1 MEERREDVK
10 KTVLGDKKLR
20 DIIWEK
26 LSVIDKGEE
35 QVLVL
40 PWHLGRE
47 ARDKTEP
54 LRISVRHV
62 KLPHKSTG
70 PERQRSLGSVVD
82 TQVYEA
88 YEISDGGRALSE
100 LEKKVGDITPYL
112 PRIKRVLYK
121 TGMHELRGGRIITRT
136 YDLYSPW
143 ITLHYLD
150 GFVTCMTVIAN
161 MDILP
166 PFTVSKWHS
175 EERETEEKQLS
186 EGTDNG

>member
-62 KLPHKSTG
+62 KLPRKSTG

-82 TQVYEA
+82 TQVQAES
-88 YEISDGGRALSE
+88 EIYPIESHIIRL
-100 LEKKVGDITPYL
+100 GDIAIATNPFELFLDYGNRMKARSLAQQTFIFQLTGGAGGYL
-112 PRIKRVLYK
+112 PTQKAEQGSHYSAYITSGNV
-121 TGMHELRGGRIITRT
+121 GHEGGDLLVRRT
-136 YDLYSPW
+136 
-143 ITLHYLD
+143 
-150 GFVTCMTVIAN
+150 V
-161 MDILP
+161 
-166 PFTVSKWHS
+166 
-175 EERETEEKQLS
+175 EEINEMFE
-186 EGTDNG
+186 